1 MAVWRGL
8 TLTLGILITAAA
20 QSPPCASDES
30 FNAIANTC
38 SCNLT
43 MYITTD
49 SLPTPSLHCLPDQ
62 MRLNLSK
69 CQLERNRYDSENLH
83 LLDPSCVGVQ
93 VNEDI
98 AQIIINT
105 SISSPTCGTSMTV
118 NGSHV
123 VYANS
128 LMIPAKVSTSGI
140 ITRNNARLA
149 FDCSYPLSMPVSLLT
164 VLRPILGVIALTA
177 PEGIADLE
185 ATLEAFTDSN
195 FSVPYNQSFRD
206 VYVDD
211 PLYVSVK
218 IDNLDA
224 AFSLHVNRMY
234 ATPTNDTNAVPQI
247 DLMTDG
253 CPSADVADLV
263 AVMNNGNTN
272 EARFMMK
279 VFKFLWADSVYLF
292 TDVQVCSGYCIPVCS
307 GEA

>member
-164 VLRPILGVIALTA
+164 VLRPILG
-177 PEGIADLE
+177 
-185 ATLEAFTDSN
+185 
-195 FSVPYNQSFRD
+195 
-206 VYVDD
+206 
-211 PLYVSVK
+211 
-218 IDNLDA
+218 
-224 AFSLHVNRMY
+224 
-234 ATPTNDTNAVPQI
+234 
-247 DLMTDG
+247 